1 MEQNAVDQHKE
12 LLDAIT
18 LLAGAAQAGAKGI
31 LAQAAFNVMKAS
43 EAVVKAKTLDLD
55 QSLKDAAQ
63 NALADAQATL
73 LKASTIPGVMDEAKQ
88 DIIKANQQ
96 PYQLAAKL

>member
-1 MEQNAVDQHKE
+1 MDQNQD
-12 LLDAIT
+12 LLDAIK

-63 NALADAQATL
+63 HALSEAQATL

-88 DIIKANQQ
+88 DILNAKQQ
-96 PYQLAAKL
+96 TYQIAEKI

>member
-1 MEQNAVDQHKE
+1 MEQNVVDQNKE
-12 LLDAIT
+12 LLDAIN

-43 EAVVKAKTLDLD
+43 EAVVKAKTLDMD

-63 NALADAQATL
+63 HALAEAQATL

-88 DIIKANQQ
+88 DIINAKQQ
-96 PYQLAAKL
+96 TYQLAEKI